1 MNKREIKFRAWHKNA
16 NYMCMNVT
24 TNLLNKE
31 YLVFMQ
37 YTGLK
42 DKNSQEIYEGDI
54 LRCKC
59 LKRNSYEDVKERFKY
74 KNSLVEWWSSGVNL
88 GYRLKD
94 SKGKTMMIKPSSLKS
109 MEVEVIG
116 NVYENPELL

>member
-59 LKRNSYEDVKERFKY
+59 LKRNSCEDVKERFKY